1 MFDRQEVQRLK
12 REINERIKHTARR
25 GGVRATIQ
33 EVGGSFDVTGR
44 AGYVWA
50 RIGDSL
56 ELIPI
61 LRNNAPLVDDLPVIV
76 DKTPSGDWEYV
87 GIDEGAAVLFI
98 ASGGVSSVGWHTHN
112 VYNAGFWDLVDPHRV
127 QGGRVAPNGA
137 AIEVVT
143 DGDFWYVHRGAHAV
157 LEDGATLDISGD
169 QPAAGEWV
177 WVKVGVD
184 PATNA
189 LTSAAGTAQSTM
201 STLTT
206 AQLLAIDLD
215 GAYPLAGV
223 KLRGNATRLYENDIV
238 DLRFTTAPI
247 SPGPLVTGI
256 VQQPET
262 ITWAQTVLDGYQ
274 AVWHG
279 GVTLEDDGALTVLGS
294 VYIME

>member
-12 REINERIKHTARR
+12 WEINERIKHTARR
-25 GGVRATIQ
+25 GGVRAVLHAING
-33 EVGGSFDVTGR
+33 EFDVAGR
-44 AGYVWA
+44 PGYVWA
-50 RIGDSL
+50 TVGDSP
-56 ELIPI
+56 EYIPV

-87 GIDEGAAVLFI
+87 GIDDGASVRFV
-98 ASGGVSSVGWHTHN
+98 ASGGLSGVGWHAHN
-112 VYNAGFWDLVDPHRV
+112 IYNNGLWEPVDPHRV
-127 QGGRVAPNGA
+127 QGGRVAPHGA

-143 DGDFWYVHRGAHAV
+143 DGDFWYVYRGAHAV
-157 LEDGATLDISGD
+157 LEAGATLDLAGD
-169 QPAAGEWV
+169 QPGANEWV

-189 LTSAAGTAQSTM
+189 LTSAAGTAQSINLA
-201 STLTT
+201 LTT

-223 KLRGNATRLYENDIV
+223 IVRGNDTRLFENDIV
-238 DLRFTTAPI
+238 DLRFTTVPI
-247 SPGPLVTGI
+247 SPGPLMTGI

-279 GVTLEDDGALTVLGS
+279 GVTLEDDGALNVLGS
-294 VYIME
+294 VYILG